1 MASCSVEIDLYQF
14 NKMVFFSV
22 IVEFTQ
28 CQKQSCNVVKIGLEY
43 QKKSLKEQG
52 EEIIEGIVL

>member
-1 MASCSVEIDLYQF
+1 
-14 NKMVFFSV
+14 MVFFSV